1 MAFKS
6 YGNVWS
12 NINRDIGSSFAND
25 GRRASFSQ
33 NGFRDF
39 GNFLVDPRKSR
50 SPAGSGLSSGPFGSK
65 MNYGSNSGPTSMPE
79 FGYHTKNPKIYQ
91 FELGSSSSGSSGTSS
106 RPGSG
111 PNSLLTFGMEPK
123 KHDWF
128 SKPVTNKHSKTEV
141 PSGGSSRYSSNQG
154 SNNRLDW
161 GGVVEGVFKEEV
173 RKMSELFQR
182 RSYY

>member
-65 MNYGSNSGPTSMPE
+65 MNYGSRFLFIILVLNNLT
-79 FGYHTKNPKIYQ
+79 
-91 FELGSSSSGSSGTSS
+91 GT
-106 RPGSG
+106 
-111 PNSLLTFGMEPK
+111 NY
-123 KHDWF
+123 
-128 SKPVTNKHSKTEV
+128 VI
-141 PSGGSSRYSSNQG
+141 
-154 SNNRLDW
+154 
-161 GGVVEGVFKEEV
+161 
-173 RKMSELFQR
+173 
-182 RSYY
+182 